1 MSVLNFSEM
10 NVTRPDYEEVK
21 STYEGLFAAMASSEK
36 IADVVRDWDH
46 IRNRMSTYEAIT
58 HLRFSQDTANAAYKA
73 EREFSDELGPKITE
87 LDVAMKR
94 LLLDRQSELEEEFG
108 QHAFDLWA
116 TDILT
121 YEPAI
126 QDDLVLESK
135 QVAAYMEGK
144 AGAKIEC
151 FGESYNLSTISK
163 FGSDSDRK
171 VRHEAASA
179 QWKWYADNS
188 ESNDLHYDKLVKLRT
203 KMAKELGHENYV
215 KLGYQRMN
223 RIDYS
228 AADVKNFRDQV
239 IEKVVPLV
247 AGLKEEQRQNLGVEK
262 LMVWDAGVL
271 DLQGAP
277 KPKGDPKTLTESAKA
292 MFDGM
297 NPELG
302 DFFRLMDDK
311 NLLDLVAR
319 DGKAGGGFCTS
330 FPDYGVPF
338 VFANFNGTKHDVEVF
353 THEIGHAFQNF
364 LAQEQNISDY
374 YWPTMESAEIHSMSL
389 EFLTWP
395 HMDKFFGE
403 EAERFRKVHLT
414 QSLSFMPYGCAV
426 DHFQHEIYENPE
438 MSPADRHQTWKKMEE
453 LYLPW
458 LDWGD
463 IEHGAMGGRWH
474 AQSHIFMGPFYYIDY
489 VLAMTCALQFWDGM
503 QSDYDGA
510 LSRYVTLC
518 RRGGDAPFQ
527 TLAKSAGLKSP
538 FEEGCLI
545 SVVDRA
551 RKYLN

>member
-1 MSVLNFSEM
+1 MSNLQFSEM
-10 NVTRPDYEEVK
+10 NVNRPNLDEVTA
-21 STYEGLFAAMASSEK
+21 SYDTLFSAIDANK
-36 IADVVRDWDH
+36 NLTDVVQSWD
-46 IRNRMSTYEAIT
+46 ILRKELDTYSSIT
-58 HLRFSQDTANAAYKA
+58 HLRFSQDTSNETYKA
-73 EREFSDELGPKITE
+73 EREFSDELGPKLTE
-87 LDVAMKR
+87 LAVKMKR
-94 LLLDRQSELEEEFG
+94 KLIENQDKLVSEYG

-135 QVAAYMEGK
+135 EIANYMAGK
-144 AGAKIEC
+144 AKAQIEC
-151 FGESYNLSTISK
+151 FGETFNLSTIVK
-163 FGSDSDRK
+163 FGSEADREK
-171 VRHEAASA
+171 RYTAAKA
-179 QWKWYADNS
+179 QWQWYADNA
-188 ESNDLHYDKLVKLRT
+188 EANDEHYDKLVKLRT
-203 KMAKELGHENYV
+203 KMAQKLGHENYV
-215 KLGYQRMN
+215 KLGYQRMQ
-223 RIDYS
+223 RIDYN

-247 AGLKEEQRQNLGVEK
+247 SKLKEEQRSKLGVDK
-262 LMVWDAGVL
+262 LMVWDSVP
-271 DLQGAP
+271 DLKGAP
-277 KPKGDPKTLTESAKA
+277 KPHGDEKTLTEAAKK

-311 NLLDLVAR
+311 NLLDLDSR
-319 DGKAGGGFCTS
+319 DGKSGGGFCTS
-330 FPDYGVPF
+330 FPNYGVPF

-353 THEIGHAFQNF
+353 THEIGHAFQNY
-364 LAQEQNISDY
+364 LAQSQNISDY

-395 HMDKFFGE
+395 HMDKFFGDD
-403 EAERFRKVHLT
+403 ADRFRKVHLT

-438 MSPADRHQTWKKMEE
+438 MTPAERNATWKKMEE

-463 IEHGAMGGRWH
+463 IEHGANGGRWH

-489 VLAMTCALQFWDGM
+489 VLALTCALQFWDA
-503 QSDYDGA
+503 SEHDYDAA
-510 LSRYVTLC
+510 LERYVSLC
-518 RRGGDAPFQ
+518 RRGGEAPFQ
-527 TLAKSAGLKSP
+527 ALAKSAGLKSP
-538 FEEGCLI
+538 FEEGCLV

-551 RKYLN
+551 SEFLK